1 MSQNVRF
8 WDEEQKKYISVSRSN
23 PLPTSAT
30 PGEGSVGSDQLLDGA
45 VTTEKIADGSITT
58 DKFNANAKAPAATT
72 ADSAGSVAW
81 GNVTDKPSTFTPSS
95 HTHSISDVTNLQS
108 TLDSKLTASQAEAQ
122 ADSTATDVETLVGDF
137 NALLAK
143 LRAAGI
149 LAE

>member
-30 PGEGSVGSDQLLDGA
+30 PGEGSVGTDQLLDGA

-122 ADSTATDVETLVGDF
+122 ADSTAADVETLVGDF

>member
-30 PGEGSVGSDQLLDGA
+30 PGEGSVGTDQLLDGA

-58 DKFNANAKAPAATT
+58 EKFNANAKAPAATT
-72 ADSAGSVAW
+72 ADSAGAVAW